1 MANQNDTV
9 TTVLVS
15 FLTGAVFGA
24 VAGLLL
30 APTSGRELRG
40 RIREEAEADW
50 SRATV
55 EWEKA
60 KVEMQAT
67 MEQMRAEA
75 QAYQLKAMEEVK
87 AQLDQLQ
94 LALSEKQE
102 AAPSEPAPS
111 EETAE
116 ATSS

>member
-1 MANQNDTV
+1 MAQTRSNI
-9 TTVLVS
+9 
-15 FLTGAVFGA
+15 A
-24 VAGLLL
+24 
-30 APTSGRELRG
+30 ELDPIWS

-87 AQLDQLQ
+87 AHGGVPVDD
-94 LALSEKQE
+94 S
-102 AAPSEPAPS
+102 
-111 EETAE
+111 
-116 ATSS
+116 

>member
-1 MANQNDTV
+1 MSNESDTV

-30 APTSGRELRG
+30 APTSGQELRG

-50 SRATV
+50 SRATA

-60 KVEMQAT
+60 KVETQAAL
-67 MEQMRAEA
+67 EQMRAEA
-75 QAYQLKAMEEVK
+75 QAYQLKALEEVK
-87 AQLDQLQ
+87 ARLDELQ
-94 LALSEKQE
+94 QAQSEGSAQSEEAEE
-102 AAPSEPAPS
+102 AA
-111 EETAE
+111 
-116 ATSS
+116 SS

>member
-15 FLTGAVFGA
+15 FLTGALFGA

-30 APTSGRELRG
+30 APTSGRELRT

-50 SRATV
+50 SRATA

-60 KVEMQAT
+60 KVETQAAL
-67 MEQMRAEA
+67 EQMRAEA
-75 QAYQLKAMEEVK
+75 QAYQIKALEEVK
-87 AQLDQLQ
+87 TRLDELQKAQ
-94 LALSEKQE
+94 SEG
-102 AAPSEPAPS
+102 SAPS
-111 EETAE
+111 EEAE
-116 ATSS
+116 EPAAS

>member
-30 APTSGRELRG
+30 APSSGRELRT

-50 SRATV
+50 SRATA

-60 KVEMQAT
+60 KVEAQAP

-75 QAYQLKAMEEVK
+75 QAYQIKALEEVK
-87 AQLDQLQ
+87 IRLDQLQ
-94 LALSEKQE
+94 QAQSE
-102 AAPSEPAPS
+102 APAPS
-111 EETAE
+111 EEAE
-116 ATSS
+116 EAASS